1 MKLIDQS
8 YLTMF
13 KQVST
18 FMAKNKLTWQS
29 NLIIT
34 NIVIQIDDNIAII
47 NNADQGLQN
56 KPSYITLVKKRLRK
70 SLNKQAFIIKEGLRL
85 YYSLND
91 MNEDMLMFTYPITK
105 LMRMTD
111 ADFYV
116 EASHISERAEALS
129 AQLAPIGITAAKIT
143 TLKADLLSFY
153 NKPPEREFTAKTNA
167 AFVKLIPAKVKETRL
182 LIRKQ
187 LDALIAMY
195 DDEANH
201 KFIVEYKT
209 ARKRNI
215 KPGRHKYYTVLVKGR
230 AIDAET
236 KAVLTDVNIEVGT
249 KKKKAITDTEG
260 YYKVRIYI
268 KDADTI
274 TFTKEGYEIIT
285 LNIPKK
291 YTNHEV
297 NVSASLNRLLGD

>member
-1 MKLIDQS
+1 
-8 YLTMF
+8 
-13 KQVST
+13 
-18 FMAKNKLTWQS
+18 
-29 NLIIT
+29 
-34 NIVIQIDDNIAII
+34 
-47 NNADQGLQN
+47 
-56 KPSYITLVKKRLRK
+56 
-70 SLNKQAFIIKEGLRL
+70 
-85 YYSLND
+85 
-91 MNEDMLMFTYPITK
+91 
-105 LMRMTD
+105 MRMTD
-111 ADFYV
+111 ADFHV
-116 EASHISERAEALS
+116 DASHISERAETLL

-230 AIDAET
+230 
-236 KAVLTDVNIEVGT
+236 V
-249 KKKKAITDTEG
+249 
-260 YYKVRIYI
+260 

-274 TFTKEGYEIIT
+274 TFTKEGYEIIM

-291 YTNHEV
+291 YINHEANV
-297 NVSASLNRLLGD
+297 NASMNRLLGD